1 MKNFTKM
8 MKQAQQMQT
17 KMAQMQEEMANMEI
31 TGTAGGDMVTVTLTG
46 KGDMKSVSIDPTLFS
61 SDDAEVVEDLLVAA
75 HNDAKSKQE
84 AKMQEQMAEMTGGL
98 QLPDGFQMPF

>member
-1 MKNFTKM
+1 

>member
-1 MKNFTKM
+1 
-8 MKQAQQMQT
+8 MQT